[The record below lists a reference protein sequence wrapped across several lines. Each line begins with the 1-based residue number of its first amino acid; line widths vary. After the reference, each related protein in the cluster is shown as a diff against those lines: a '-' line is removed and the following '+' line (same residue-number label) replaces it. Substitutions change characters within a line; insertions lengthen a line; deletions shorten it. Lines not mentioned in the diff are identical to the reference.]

1 MLLQNLSK
9 LILVEQ
15 MISKI
20 KFIAIVFF
28 IFTLCGCHKKTP
40 NIHIQEL
47 INKGTYSYQNSTYPK
62 DAKEVDEPMELKV
75 TGHVPEWLK
84 GKLFRNGP
92 GKFSV
97 GDKRLTHW
105 FDGFAFVSSFE
116 FKKNKIYYQAAF
128 LKSDQLL
135 ESIEL
140 NDLKLSGFGQNL
152 GESPAKHISRD
163 GQKVKTANAS
173 INIERVGKH
182 LIAFGKTP
190 LPIEFEP
197 STLKTIRIFD
207 YNDNLKKAKIW
218 ESAHMKRDPADGALY
233 NFYIDYGRKS
243 AYVIYKIEDKTTS
256 RKLLARHE
264 VSEPSYMHDFSIT
277 ENYVILTAYTLVVD
291 PIDLLNPKYSFIGAH
306 RWEPDRRTTVYI
318 FDKKTGELV
327 SALDTQAMFAFHH
340 INAFEGKDGLINL
353 YLSASDNG
361 DVVVK
366 LGEAKTKYANVQL
379 QKMVIDL
386 NKSSIDIIRLSKK
399 SYEMPS
405 IKGTLVGRENHY
417 FYAVWYN
424 PPGNKKGFGLVKYD
438 VKTNKTEHWLHEG
451 LFPGEPLFVSNP
463 AAKNEDDGVILSVV
477 YDKSNK
483 ESFLVIIDAHSMKEL
498 ARAEMPQSLPIGLHG
513 RFIKSES

>member
-105 FDGFAFVSSFE
+105 FDGFALVSSFE

-173 INIERVGKH
+173 INIERIGRH
-182 LIAFGKTP
+182 LIAFGETP

-197 STLKTIRIFD
+197 ATLKTIGIFD
-207 YNDNLKKAKIW
+207 YNDNLKKAKTW

-233 NFYIDYGRKS
+233 NFYIDYGKKS

-277 ENYVILTAYTLVVD
+277 ENYVILTAYPLVVN

>member
-1 MLLQNLSK
+1 MNSA
-9 LILVEQ
+9 IV
-15 MISKI
+15 SKI
-20 KFIAIVFF
+20 KFVAIVFF
-28 IFTLCGCHKKTP
+28 IFTLYGCHKKTS

-47 INKGTYSYQNSTYPK
+47 INKGSYSYQNSTYPK
-62 DAKEVDEPMELKV
+62 DAKEVDDPMALKV
-75 TGHVPEWLK
+75 TGHVPDWLK

-92 GKFSV
+92 GKFSI

-105 FDGFAFVSSFE
+105 FDGFALVSSFE

-140 NDLKLSGFGQNL
+140 KDLKLSGFGQNL

-163 GQKVKTANAS
+163 GQKVKTANAN

-182 LIAFGKTP
+182 LIAFGETP

-197 STLKTIRIFD
+197 STLKTIGIFD
-207 YNDNLKKAKIW
+207 YDDNLKKAKIW

-243 AYVIYKIEDKTTS
+243 AYVIYKIEDNTTN
-256 RKLLARHE
+256 RKLLTRHE

-277 ENYVILTAYTLVVD
+277 ENYIILTAYPLVVN

-306 RWEPDRRTTVYI
+306 RWEPSRLTTVYV
-318 FDKKTGELV
+318 FDKKTGKLISEI
-327 SALDTQAMFAFHH
+327 STQAMFAFHH

-353 YLSASDNG
+353 YLSASDNA
-361 DVVVK
+361 DLVVK
-366 LGEAKTKYANVQL
+366 VGETETKYGNVQL

-386 NKSSIDIIRLSKK
+386 NKSSIDIVRLSKE
-399 SYEMPS
+399 SYELPS
-405 IKGTLVGRENHY
+405 IKENLVGRENQY
-417 FYAVWYN
+417 FYAVWFN
-424 PPGNKKGFGLVKYD
+424 ALGNKNGSGLAKYD
-438 VKTNKTEHWLHEG
+438 IKNNKTKHWLHEG
-451 LFPGEPLFVSNP
+451 LSPGEPLFVSKP
-463 AAKNEDDGVILSVV
+463 SAKNEDDGVILSVV

-483 ESFLVIIDAHSMKEL
+483 EGFLVIIDAHSMKEL
-498 ARAEMPQSLPIGLHG
+498 ARAKMPQALPIGFHG
-513 RFIKSES
+513 RFIK